1 MKSGQVI
8 DFKEAL
14 KYPLAPIL
22 LSLGF
27 PDGTKRSPAK
37 SSLMKIIDY
46 AQVVEDSAYTNVD
59 AYIVD
64 LMAGIRVVGIFLTVE
79 ELLINRKL
87 SIIPRDC
94 RRVYLVADSYRDISW
109 ENSTSAARGRD
120 HLPS

>member
-1 MKSGQVI
+1 
-8 DFKEAL
+8 
-14 KYPLAPIL
+14 
-22 LSLGF
+22 
-27 PDGTKRSPAK
+27 
-37 SSLMKIIDY
+37 MKIIDY
-46 AQVVEDSAYTNVD
+46 AQVVEDGAYTNVD

-87 SIIPRDC
+87 SIVPRDC
-94 RRVYLVADSYRDISW
+94 RRVYLVADSYREISW

>member
-46 AQVVEDSAYTNVD
+46 AQVVEDGAYTNVD

-94 RRVYLVADSYRDISW
+94 RRVYLVADSYWEISW